1 MLFCTVPFSPSNTS
15 TRATSGRLMS
25 LSRIFEWFNKKKEEK
40 SIESFSI
47 TQTTLEQI
55 FVQVAGEEADMNT
68 DDQKKK

>member
-1 MLFCTVPFSPSNTS
+1 MLFCTVPFSASS
-15 TRATSGRLMS
+15 TPQRVTSGRSMN

-55 FVQVAGEEADMNT
+55 FVQVAGDDQDTNT
-68 DDQKKK
+68 DETKKE